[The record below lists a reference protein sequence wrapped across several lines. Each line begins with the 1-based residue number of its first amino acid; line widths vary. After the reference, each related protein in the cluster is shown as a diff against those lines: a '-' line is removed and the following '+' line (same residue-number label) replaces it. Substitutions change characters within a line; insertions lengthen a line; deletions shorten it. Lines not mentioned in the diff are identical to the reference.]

1 MGSGRTKEQ
10 VLVGTGKVEGR
21 RGTATEDQMRPPGWA
36 KTWETPQLGPQR
48 TSEDR
53 GSLLGV
59 ELPYEV
65 VGISVVNPSLLCP
78 SPWSAIKSTVFLNSG
93 GRVNLWRKGQILPP
107 DSAFSSENPYK
118 LFNCHPPWS
127 QSPSCGSQ
135 WDKKVCRHPYFQSW
149 VKNSLFSVWQNVFW
163 HIHCYH
169 LTRFVSWVM

>member
-1 MGSGRTKEQ
+1 MDGPRP
-10 VLVGTGKVEGR
+10 R
-21 RGTATEDQMRPPGWA
+21 RLPGWVPKGHL
-36 KTWETPQLGPQR
+36 KTVEAFLVW
-48 TSEDR
+48 TSLW
-53 GSLLGV
+53 SCWHFC
-59 ELPYEV
+59 
-65 VGISVVNPSLLCP
+65 VVNPSLPCP

-93 GRVNLWRKGQILPP
+93 GRVNLWRKGQILPS

-149 VKNSLFSVWQNVFW
+149 VKNSLFSVWQNLFW

-169 LTRFVSWVM
+169 LTGSVAWVM